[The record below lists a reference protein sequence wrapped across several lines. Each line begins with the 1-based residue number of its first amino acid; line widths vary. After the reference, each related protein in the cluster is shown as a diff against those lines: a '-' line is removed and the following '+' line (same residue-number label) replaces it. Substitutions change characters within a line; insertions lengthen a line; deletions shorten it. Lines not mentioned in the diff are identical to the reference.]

1 MNQMAECELRNDGIH
16 VTVYKYGDKIA
27 ANLIMIRIMLGDE
40 IFAMD
45 GGEKVF
51 ADEGELST
59 FAKEA
64 ILPRLTRVVERLT
77 KVCRQCQYICV
88 FVTWI
93 LEENHQNVSRD
104 AYANAERT

>member
-1 MNQMAECELRNDGIH
+1 MNQMVECELRNDGIH

-51 ADEGELST
+51 ADEGELPT

-64 ILPRLTRVVERLT
+64 ILPCLTRVVERLT
-77 KVCRQCQYICV
+77 KSLSSMPIHSRVCDVAIGREPPKR
-88 FVTWI
+88 F
-93 LEENHQNVSRD
+93 S
-104 AYANAERT
+104 